1 MMKKETKKRE
11 KKLSSVKWIRLSLCG
26 LLILLV
32 IGLVILF
39 FINQDKK
46 ENNETTPEPTVQ
58 PTDPAEVKTPDYYTV
73 INYLNLNTLPEEYYG
88 YFFQN
93 DELKVD
99 DMDNKIKIYMAIR
112 KIVADNPTTYLNTDK
127 KLEINASDV
136 EKALTILFGKDV
148 KYKHDSLSGNAC
160 SYTDFKYDKENN
172 LYTQM
177 PSDCDELAKSTI
189 YTEVV
194 NTTEEDDKII
204 ISEKVAFINFDYN
217 LEEKKIYYY
226 VYGDSKTTDLIAT
239 VESYG
244 IDSCRESVPTYQFTF
259 LKDKENGT
267 YYLDKVELV
276 K

>member
-127 KLEINASDV
+127 KLEINASNV
-136 EKALTILFGKDV
+136 EKALTI
-148 KYKHDSLSGNAC
+148 
-160 SYTDFKYDKENN
+160 
-172 LYTQM
+172 
-177 PSDCDELAKSTI
+177 
-189 YTEVV
+189 
-194 NTTEEDDKII
+194 
-204 ISEKVAFINFDYN
+204 
-217 LEEKKIYYY
+217 
-226 VYGDSKTTDLIAT
+226 
-239 VESYG
+239 
-244 IDSCRESVPTYQFTF
+244 
-259 LKDKENGT
+259 
-267 YYLDKVELV
+267 
-276 K
+276 